1 MDGWMAKLVREMCG
15 YFVRKMGVKT
25 GRRIDGLIGRKMD
38 GWKAKLVREMCG
50 YVVRKM
56 DG

>member
-1 MDGWMAKLVREMCG
+1 MAKLVREMCG